1 MIGRC
6 GVEVQWRVGDILLQ
20 LTVVREPYTSTARIV
35 RVSGENKLVYTQSP
49 WPSDVNAV
57 VAVGTTPDT
66 SLVIIKTFP
75 VFCKG
80 VGSALLKHP
89 NITQLYAEL
98 FTHDLSKRGLSDV
111 MVVTSI

>member
-1 MIGRC
+1 MYHCHLQSVMIGRC

-20 LTVVREPYTSTARIV
+20 LTVVCEPYTSTARIV

-49 WPSDVNAV
+49 RPSDVNAV

-75 VFCKG
+75 GFCKG
-80 VGSALLKHP
+80 ACRKCL
-89 NITQLYAEL
+89 IEA
-98 FTHDLSKRGLSDV
+98 
-111 MVVTSI
+111 